1 MTSLV
6 TRFTLFAPDTTSYG
20 LDNEREESVDGEL
33 RKWLQVTLLLE
44 LVLGHKSSTHGQ
56 NLGIM
61 NDIVPKRI
69 EQNMVMNSHSPLI
82 CALG

>member
-1 MTSLV
+1 
-6 TRFTLFAPDTTSYG
+6 
-20 LDNEREESVDGEL
+20 VDGEL
-33 RKWLQVTLLLE
+33 RKWLPVTLLLE

-69 EQNMVMNSHSPLI
+69 EQSKHRDEFILI
-82 CALG
+82 APSSVLLGEQ

>member
-1 MTSLV
+1 
-6 TRFTLFAPDTTSYG
+6 
-20 LDNEREESVDGEL
+20 VDGEL
-33 RKWLQVTLLLE
+33 RKWLPVTLPLE

-69 EQNMVMNSHSPLI
+69 EQSKHRDEFILI
-82 CALG
+82 AP